1 MQLKKYSHHILALG
15 HLCSDINQGVLSAIL
30 PFLIAAYHYDYA
42 TAATLVMASNIVN
55 SAIQPFFGFWAD
67 KKSRP
72 WLMTLGVLLAG
83 GGMALTGL
91 ISNFYGLCA
100 AVMISGLG
108 GAMFHPQAAQLVNR
122 NADEHSK
129 ATKLGVFSFGGNLG
143 FTLGPILAGATVS
156 LFGLPGTLFFLLPP
170 LVFAPLA
177 TLAFGHEDAVEKA
190 AADAHSP
197 VGEDRWGAFAALTLL
212 VMGRSTI
219 YAGVNTFLVLYL
231 ISEFGLAKTTG
242 SACLSVYFAVCAAS
256 SLLGGKLADLYGSQR
271 IIRLAFGLY
280 MPAIALF
287 SLTHNL
293 LCLLALLLLMGFGVG
308 LGYSPMV
315 LIGQKYLP
323 RHIGFASGITLG
335 LSVSIGGIMSPLL
348 GKLGDHFG
356 LNSVFLVLT
365 AVAAIPFIVSLL
377 LPKIDPK
384 LPPIPAATDRQSAL
398 NTPASRRP

>member
-1 MQLKKYSHHILALG
+1 MQLKKNSHHILALG

-83 GGMALTGL
+83 GGMALAGL

-108 GAMFHPQAAQLVNR
+108 TAMFHPQAAQLVNR
-122 NADEHSK
+122 GADEQSK
-129 ATKLGVFSFGGNLG
+129 ATRLGVFSFGGNLG
-143 FTLGPILAGATVS
+143 FTLGPILASAAVS
-156 LFGLPGTLFFLLPP
+156 CFGLPGTLIFLLPP
-170 LVFAPLA
+170 LLFAPLA
-177 TLAFGHEDAVEKA
+177 TLAFSNESTAEKA
-190 AADAHSP
+190 AAASQSP
-197 VGEDRWGAFAALTLL
+197 LGEDRWGAFAALTLL

-231 ISEFGLAKTTG
+231 INEFGLAKTTA
-242 SACLSVYFAVCAAS
+242 SACLSIYFAVCALC
-256 SLLGGKLADLYGSQR
+256 SLLGGKMADLYGSHR

-280 MPAIALF
+280 LPAIALF
-287 SLTHNL
+287 SATHNL
-293 LCLLALLLLMGFGVG
+293 PGLLALLLLMGAGIG

-323 RHIGFASGITLG
+323 HHVGFASGITLG
-335 LSVSIGGIMSPLL
+335 LSVSVGGIMSPLL
-348 GKLGDHFG
+348 GRLGDNFG
-356 LNSVFLVLT
+356 LNTVFLVLT
-365 AVAAIPFIVSLL
+365 AVAAVPFIVSLL
-377 LPKIDPK
+377 LPK
-384 LPPIPAATDRQSAL
+384 TDAFPRQVQKQQA
-398 NTPASRRP
+398 